1 LISGTRTFLRKSS
14 SPERGCL
21 LLVAISGRALAA
33 AAVRAGFVPLV
44 ADFFADADTTTLA
57 HACARV
63 EGELGAGF
71 SWPQLNSALTALVEA
86 APASIAGLIYG
97 AGFEDRPELIARLAR
112 RWTLLGNDART
123 VARIKSPEQF
133 FAALDELGIPHPHT
147 VLTAQAA
154 KPGWLAKR
162 CGGAGGGHIR
172 SSVAPQADASL
183 YFQERVRGR
192 PVSALFVANGRQA
205 GVLGF
210 SEQWTAPMRGRP
222 FRYGGAVRDAELE
235 PQLAEA
241 MTDAVAR
248 VAASFALKG
257 LGSADFMVRGDEA
270 LLLEIN
276 PRPGATLDIFD
287 TETAPLLGLHLEAVR
302 GGPRPREGLALEGA
316 AASAIVFA
324 TKALTAPEIPWL
336 DWAADRPKAGERIDK
351 GRPIC
356 TVLAGAHTPAEAKG
370 LVEERISIIRAA
382 CRGRNQGVNGEFD
395 EKNGGERNAPHGG
408 RERQRQGRAAPGRA
422 RP

>member
-1 LISGTRTFLRKSS
+1 MRKNSP
-14 SPERGCL
+14 PERGCL

-33 AAVRAGFVPLV
+33 AAAHAGFVPLV
-44 ADFFADADTTTLA
+44 ADFFADADTTALA
-57 HACARV
+57 HACRKI
-63 EGELGAGF
+63 EGELAAGL
-71 SWPQLNSALTALVEA
+71 SWPQLNAALTALIEV
-86 APASIAGLIYG
+86 APARIAGLVHG
-97 AGFEDRPELIARLAR
+97 TGFEDRPQLLAKLAR

-123 VARIKSPEQF
+123 VARIKAPEPF
-133 FAALDELGIPHPHT
+133 FAALDALGIPHPRT
-147 VLTAQAA
+147 VMTPQAA

-162 CGGAGGGHIR
+162 RGGAGGGHIKSFFAR
-172 SSVAPQADASL
+172 QADASL

-192 PVSALFVANGRQA
+192 SLSALFVANGRHA
-205 GVLGF
+205 RVLGF

-222 FRYGGAVRDAELE
+222 FRYGGAVRTQALAPEV
-235 PQLAEA
+235 AEA

-287 TETAPLLGLHLEAVR
+287 TEADPLLGLHLEAVR
-302 GGPRPREGLALEGA
+302 GGPLPRHGLALDGA
-316 AASAIVFA
+316 AAAAIVFA
-324 TKALTAPEIPWL
+324 PKALTVPDIPWP

-356 TVLAGAHTPAEAKG
+356 TVLARARTPTEAKG
-370 LVEERISIIRAA
+370 LAEERIARIQAA
-382 CRGRNQGVNGEFD
+382 CRGRNRGVNGELG
-395 EKNGGERNAPHGG
+395 EKNGRERNAPHGG
-408 RERQRQGRAAPGRA
+408 RERQRQGRAAPG
-422 RP
+422 